1 MSQLEILSPHCPVD
15 ISTSPS
21 SSCSGSYHSWPKS
34 IHEFLS
40 NSPNARAV
48 IGKTAPDGRP
58 SEDEPIF
65 PNLPPLRNGHSD
77 VHLRNGIMRASR
89 LAMINEPDAEAA
101 FFVADLSQ
109 VYFQHQRWK
118 RCLPDIQPYYA
129 IKCNPDPYILR
140 LLASLGAGFDCAS
153 AGEIHQ
159 VLDIGG
165 IDPSRIIFANPCK
178 ASSFIRSAAKAGV
191 DKMTFDNA
199 DELHKIARMH
209 PKAKLVV
216 RILADDS
223 KSICRFGIKFGAP
236 LEIVPSLL
244 SVAKELSLD
253 VTGVSFHVGSGC
265 FDPSTYTD
273 ALRRARV
280 AFDMGRDVGY
290 EFSLLDIG
298 GGFEDS
304 NFENAAAVIRDA
316 VDLYFPDRRN
326 IRMISEPGRFYVSRA
341 FRLAANIIAR
351 RAAPADA
358 PPDIPVNEEPT
369 DKPTVMYYINDGV
382 YGAFNCILFDH
393 QTVNPYVLSL
403 NGSFHVSA
411 SEPVAVSSLWGPTCD
426 SIDCIMSSVALPS
439 ALQTGDWLGFDNMGA
454 YTICAAS
461 QFNGFEISNV
471 IYTTGE
477 LGAKEVRQALAGFA
491 AKGYGL

>member
-1 MSQLEILSPHCPVD
+1 MSRLEILSPHCPVD
-15 ISTSPS
+15 ILPISDSR
-21 SSCSGSYHSWPKS
+21 SGSYHSWPGKS
-34 IHEFLS
+34 LHEFLS
-40 NSPNARAV
+40 KSPTARPVVDASF
-48 IGKTAPDGRP
+48 TDSRLPD
-58 SEDEPIF
+58 DDIIF
-65 PNLPPLRNGHSD
+65 PNLPPLRNGHPD

-89 LAMINEPDAEAA
+89 LAMIHEPDAEAA

-109 VYFQHQRWK
+109 VYLQHQRWK
-118 RCLPDIQPYYA
+118 RCLPDITPHYA

-140 LLASLGAGFDCAS
+140 LLAGLGAGFDCAS
-153 AGEIHQ
+153 AGEINQ

-178 ASSFIRSAAKAGV
+178 AAFFIRSAARSGV
-191 DKMTFDNA
+191 DQMTFDNA

-236 LEIVPSLL
+236 LETVPGLL
-244 SVAKELSLD
+244 SKAKELNLD
-253 VTGVSFHVGSGC
+253 VIGVSFHVGSGC
-265 FDPSTYTD
+265 FDPTTYTD
-273 ALRRARV
+273 ALRRARAV
-280 AFDMGRDVGY
+280 FDMGKDVGY
-290 EFSLLDIG
+290 HFSLLDVG
-298 GGFEDS
+298 GGFEDA
-304 NFENAAAVIRDA
+304 NFETAAAVIRDA
-316 VDLYFPDRRN
+316 IDVYFPDRRN
-326 IRMISEPGRFYVSRA
+326 IRMISEPGRFYVSNA

-351 RAAPADA
+351 RAAPVDA
-358 PPDIPVNEEPT
+358 PTEFLVKEDQ
-369 DKPTVMYYINDGV
+369 PTVMYYINDGV

-411 SEPVAVSSLWGPTCD
+411 SEPVAVSSVWGPTCD
-426 SIDCIMSSVALPS
+426 SMDCILKSVALPG

-477 LGAKEVRQALAGFA
+477 VGAEVRQALAAFA